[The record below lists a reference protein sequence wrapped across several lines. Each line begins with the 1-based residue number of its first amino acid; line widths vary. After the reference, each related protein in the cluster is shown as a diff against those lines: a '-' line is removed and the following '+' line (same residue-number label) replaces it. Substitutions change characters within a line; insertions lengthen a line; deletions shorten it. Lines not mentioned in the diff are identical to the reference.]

1 MNWIEFQIVGDKNKS
16 LQVRSA
22 TPTACGMEGAGRD
35 GVEWCQ
41 NDEIEKQHELTQ
53 GCGGRKGAREGV
65 VEVVGF
71 LLCIQCA
78 LSLASPWLGLHTRR
92 VAARYANVAQ
102 LRPVSNPLKFRRV
115 TVTQTSIRRLPP
127 PLRLPVAINFYALSI
142 AAHFDRL
149 HKKNFTISTNFWV
162 KTINA
167 PKVPELSS
175 PPPPRTCLVSEGL
188 RAGSVFRID
197 CP

>member
-53 GCGGRKGAREGV
+53 SCGGRKGAREGV

-71 LLCIQCA
+71 LLCIHCA

-92 VAARYANVAQ
+92 VAPRYANVAQ

-149 HKKNFTISTNFWV
+149 HKKNFTISTNF
-162 KTINA
+162 
-167 PKVPELSS
+167 
-175 PPPPRTCLVSEGL
+175 
-188 RAGSVFRID
+188 
-197 CP
+197 

>member
-1 MNWIEFQIVGDKNKS
+1 MSNSFASLINLIFSSNEMNWIEFQIVGDKNKS
-16 LQVRSA
+16 LQVMKLKSNTSWHRA
-22 TPTACGMEGAGRD
+22 VGE
-35 GVEWCQ
+35 
-41 NDEIEKQHELTQ
+41 EKGQ
-53 GCGGRKGAREGV
+53 GAREGV

-175 PPPPRTCLVSEGL
+175 PPSPRTCLVSEGL